1 MNKTSAFLKQTLVF
15 KTWKGSWG
23 EVRLWIN
30 LTFIYFFGSINTVSF
45 LCVRSQ
51 LTEMTSCNSNENNVL
66 WGFFLGAPCTA
77 DDLNQ
82 YPSIPLPPTWGPSTA
97 TKGYF
102 VSSLCSYKL
111 VLQNTRHIYLPSWTH
126 LAWTRVL
133 TLTAS
138 FSMSTAIML
147 SSPPFTDVMLYL
159 DTIKI

>member
-1 MNKTSAFLKQTLVF
+1 MNKTWAFLKQTLIF
-15 KTWKGSWG
+15 KTWKGLWG

-66 WGFFLGAPCTA
+66 WGVFLGAPCTA
-77 DDLNQ
+77 DGLNQ
-82 YPSIPLPPTWGPSTA
+82 YPSIPLPPTWEPSTA

-111 VLQNTRHIYLPSWTH
+111 VLQKAYIS
-126 LAWTRVL
+126 
-133 TLTAS
+133 
-138 FSMSTAIML
+138 AIMNSL
-147 SSPPFTDVMLYL
+147 GL
-159 DTIKI
+159 DTGPHLDSIILNVHSNHVVVSTIYGCYALFRHN